1 VQVTTIQGPE
11 QAAQQRSFSIIRDD
25 LLHPIAGSKMRK
37 FDALW
42 PQMLRDGVTDVV
54 SW

>member
-1 VQVTTIQGPE
+1 MLQVTRVSE
-11 QAAQQRSFSIIRDD
+11 NLENAAHFDVIRED

-42 PQMLRDGVTDVV
+42 PKMSQNGVTDVV
-54 SW
+54 S